1 MNMYV
6 GNLGQKVTESEL
18 REAFAKFG
26 EVSSV
31 KIIMDRFAGQSK
43 GYAFL
48 EMPNNSEADVAIKA
62 LNKTMLG
69 GQPLAISQSVVTK
82 KKDKRASRNY

>member
-6 GNLGQKVTESEL
+6 GNLGPNVTEGEL
-18 REAFAKFG
+18 RDAFAQFG
-26 EVSSV
+26 EVSNV
-31 KIIMDRFAGQSK
+31 KIIMDRFSGRSK

-69 GQPLAISQSVVTK
+69 GKALAISQSVVTK
-82 KKDKRASRNY
+82 KKDKRGPRNY